1 MLFTEK
7 EGINE
12 LTDWQGESNIPPTN
26 FYLAG
31 V

>member
-12 LTDWQGESNIPPTN
+12 LTDRLGESNIPPTN